1 MDSSGRTRSTS
12 DPAGLAKTFRQQII
26 ALGALWTVIGLLNA
40 GLAVASFAGLMPE
53 KAAPAVDLIA
63 PFILAFGIIWIA
75 VGVSTCLQIVPGLFV
90 GLVFSYIFLVATVA
104 QSQLCPAAVLL
115 LAVLQAHRVLG
126 LRKQIRA
133 AGAAAPVSAGTSAG

>member
-40 GLAVASFAGLMPE
+40 RLAAAFLAGLTPNE
-53 KAAPAVDLIA
+53 ALAAMALMA
-63 PFILAFGIIWIA
+63 PFILALGIIWIA
-75 VGVSTCLQIVPGLFV
+75 VGVSTCMQIVPALFV
-90 GLVFSYIFLVATVA
+90 GLVLSHISLVLSAVSMDFCSVA
-104 QSQLCPAAVLL
+104 IMVI
-115 LAVLQAHRVLG
+115 AVLQAHRVLR

-133 AGAAAPVSAGTSAG
+133 AAS